1 MEIGRFF
8 GAIILAAHVWA
19 IVEISHSE
27 MTTGRKWHDR
37 GVLVFRWTASGL
49 VDLPAGVKKRRHQ
62 PSFMILPDFY
72 RVSPMHSLLPP
83 TVS

>member
-37 GVLVFRWTASGL
+37 GVLVFPVVCFWSG
-49 VDLPAGVKKRRHQ
+49 
-62 PSFMILPDFY
+62 
-72 RVSPMHSLLPP
+72 
-83 TVS
+83 